1 MAKAR
6 TKAVNTYTVTYER
19 DEAGWWVASVQG
31 VPGCHTQGRSLAET
45 RRRIREA
52 LGLFVSYADKAELV
66 DDVKLPTTVRDRVKR
81 YLAARQRAEEEQARV
96 LALATETVQS
106 LRKELQLSVRDTGEV
121 LGLSFQRVQQLSTDP

>member
-52 LGLFVSYADKAELV
+52 LGLFVSHADKAELV

-121 LGLSFQRVQQLSTDP
+121 LGLSFQRVQQLSPDP